1 MPDTLSLLAFAVQFG
16 YYAVALLLV
25 GILLGRGFGVTRKQ
39 SIPASALLALVVLS
53 LYAVRLMLANAKLGG
68 SFIAAFDLATLPW
81 IWRAYELQAFAVMI
95 GCGLAAAGALLQWWL
110 AMLAAALML
119 SASFGLAGHTQGLEA
134 PGIFPWLAG
143 LHVLVAGFWFAAPVS
158 LWPRT
163 KLDQAELVR
172 RLETFSHIAQFAVP
186 ALFGAGLILAL
197 RLADGWGGLIGSA
210 YGRLLLAK
218 LFVASAAL
226 ALGAFNKTWVTGR
239 MAQNEHQGRAALK
252 LTLSIE
258 FVAFLSTLAL
268 IALATTALG
277 PEDL

>member
-1 MPDTLSLLAFAVQFG
+1 MPDALSLLAFAIQIG

-25 GILLGRGFGVTRKQ
+25 GILLGRGFGVTRTR
-39 SIPASALLALVVLS
+39 SVPALGLLALVVVCFC
-53 LYAVRLMLANAKLGG
+53 AVRLLLANAKLGG
-68 SFIAAFDLATLPW
+68 SFGAAFDPATLPW
-81 IWRAYELQAFAVMI
+81 IWRAYELQALAVSS
-95 GCGLAAAGALLQWWL
+95 GCGLAVVGALLQWRL
-110 AMLAAALML
+110 IMLAAALML
-119 SASFGLAGHTQGLEA
+119 SASFGLAGHTQALDA

-143 LHVLVAGFWFAAPVS
+143 LHVLVAGFWFAAPAA
-158 LWPRT
+158 LWPRPN
-163 KLDQAELVR
+163 LDQRDLVH
-172 RLETFSHIAQFAVP
+172 RLEAFSRIAQFAVP
-186 ALFGAGLILAL
+186 ALFGVGLILAW

-239 MAQNEHQGRAALK
+239 IAQNEHQGRAALK

-258 FVAFLSTLAL
+258 FVAFLSALAL